1 LNYFLQVLTV
11 IMINSILAVS
21 LNLVTGYT
29 GQLSLGHA
37 TFMGIGAY
45 AATLLTLQLGF
56 PFLASIILGA
66 IVAAIFGFVIGVP
79 TLRLKG
85 DYLAIATLG
94 FGEITKNILLNLEIT
109 GGPMGLRGI
118 PKVTNIYIATTALIL
133 VIFSL
138 NRIMNS
144 RVGKSFIAIREDEL
158 AAEAMGINTA
168 KFKILAFT
176 IGAFYAGIAGGLY
189 AFLFR
194 YINPKDFNFMNSI
207 EILCMVV
214 EELKTFSKPVETK
227 EAIAQVASISADD
240 EEIGE
245 LIAEAMEK
253 VGKDG
258 VITVEESKGIGT
270 TLEVVEGMEFDRGY
284 ISPYMVTDAEKM
296 EAVLDEPYILI
307 TDKKLSNVQDLLP
320 ILEKIVQQ
328 GKKLLII
335 AEDVEGEALATLVV
349 NKLRGTLTCVA
360 VKAPGFGDRR
370 KAMLEDIAIL
380 TGGQVISEDLGIDIK
395 NIDVSML
402 GQARQVRV
410 DKENTTIVDG
420 AGDPEN
426 IKKRINSIKAQIEE
440 TTSDFDREKLQER
453 LAKLAGGVAVIQV
466 GAATETELKDKK
478 NRIEDALSATR
489 AAVEEGIVPGGG
501 TAFIDAIPALG
512 NNAA

>member
-1 LNYFLQVLTV
+1 MNYFLQVLTV

-214 EELKTFSKPVETK
+214 LGGMGNTYGAILGAFIITVLPELLRVVSPV
-227 EAIAQVASISADD
+227 IAQYRMVLYGLLLVIMMIVKPQGIIS
-240 EEIGE
+240 GSS
-245 LIAEAMEK
+245 LSNK
-253 VGKDG
+253 
-258 VITVEESKGIGT
+258 
-270 TLEVVEGMEFDRGY
+270 LN
-284 ISPYMVTDAEKM
+284 P
-296 EAVLDEPYILI
+296 
-307 TDKKLSNVQDLLP
+307 KLS
-320 ILEKIVQQ
+320 EK
-328 GKKLLII
+328 
-335 AEDVEGEALATLVV
+335 
-349 NKLRGTLTCVA
+349 
-360 VKAPGFGDRR
+360 
-370 KAMLEDIAIL
+370 
-380 TGGQVISEDLGIDIK
+380 GGQ
-395 NIDVSML
+395 
-402 GQARQVRV
+402 
-410 DKENTTIVDG
+410 
-420 AGDPEN
+420 
-426 IKKRINSIKAQIEE
+426 
-440 TTSDFDREKLQER
+440 
-453 LAKLAGGVAVIQV
+453 
-466 GAATETELKDKK
+466 
-478 NRIEDALSATR
+478 
-489 AAVEEGIVPGGG
+489 
-501 TAFIDAIPALG
+501 
-512 NNAA
+512 

>member
-1 LNYFLQVLTV
+1 MNYFLQVLTV

-168 KFKILAFT
+168 KFKIPAFT

-214 EELKTFSKPVETK
+214 LGGMGNTYGAILGAFIITVLPELLRVVSPV
-227 EAIAQVASISADD
+227 IAQYRMVLYGLLLVIMMIVKPQGIIS
-240 EEIGE
+240 GSS
-245 LIAEAMEK
+245 LSNK
-253 VGKDG
+253 LK
-258 VITVEESKGIGT
+258 
-270 TLEVVEGMEFDRGY
+270 
-284 ISPYMVTDAEKM
+284 P
-296 EAVLDEPYILI
+296 
-307 TDKKLSNVQDLLP
+307 KLS
-320 ILEKIVQQ
+320 EK
-328 GKKLLII
+328 
-335 AEDVEGEALATLVV
+335 
-349 NKLRGTLTCVA
+349 
-360 VKAPGFGDRR
+360 
-370 KAMLEDIAIL
+370 
-380 TGGQVISEDLGIDIK
+380 GGQ
-395 NIDVSML
+395 
-402 GQARQVRV
+402 
-410 DKENTTIVDG
+410 
-420 AGDPEN
+420 
-426 IKKRINSIKAQIEE
+426 
-440 TTSDFDREKLQER
+440 
-453 LAKLAGGVAVIQV
+453 
-466 GAATETELKDKK
+466 
-478 NRIEDALSATR
+478 
-489 AAVEEGIVPGGG
+489 
-501 TAFIDAIPALG
+501 
-512 NNAA
+512 

>member
-1 LNYFLQVLTV
+1 
-11 IMINSILAVS
+11 MINSILAVS

-214 EELKTFSKPVETK
+214 LGGMGNTYGAILGAFIITVLPELLRVVSPV
-227 EAIAQVASISADD
+227 IAQYRMVLYGLLLVIMMIVKPQGIIS
-240 EEIGE
+240 GSS
-245 LIAEAMEK
+245 LSNK
-253 VGKDG
+253 LK
-258 VITVEESKGIGT
+258 
-270 TLEVVEGMEFDRGY
+270 
-284 ISPYMVTDAEKM
+284 P
-296 EAVLDEPYILI
+296 
-307 TDKKLSNVQDLLP
+307 KLS
-320 ILEKIVQQ
+320 EK
-328 GKKLLII
+328 
-335 AEDVEGEALATLVV
+335 
-349 NKLRGTLTCVA
+349 
-360 VKAPGFGDRR
+360 
-370 KAMLEDIAIL
+370 
-380 TGGQVISEDLGIDIK
+380 GGQ
-395 NIDVSML
+395 
-402 GQARQVRV
+402 
-410 DKENTTIVDG
+410 
-420 AGDPEN
+420 
-426 IKKRINSIKAQIEE
+426 
-440 TTSDFDREKLQER
+440 
-453 LAKLAGGVAVIQV
+453 
-466 GAATETELKDKK
+466 
-478 NRIEDALSATR
+478 
-489 AAVEEGIVPGGG
+489 
-501 TAFIDAIPALG
+501 
-512 NNAA
+512 

>member
-1 LNYFLQVLTV
+1 MNYFLQVLTV

-66 IVAAIFGFVIGVP
+66 IVAAIFGFVKGVP

-214 EELKTFSKPVETK
+214 LGGMGNTYGAILGAFIITVLPELLRVVSPV
-227 EAIAQVASISADD
+227 IAQYRMVLYGLLLVIMMIVKPQGIIS
-240 EEIGE
+240 GSS
-245 LIAEAMEK
+245 LSNK
-253 VGKDG
+253 LK
-258 VITVEESKGIGT
+258 
-270 TLEVVEGMEFDRGY
+270 
-284 ISPYMVTDAEKM
+284 P
-296 EAVLDEPYILI
+296 
-307 TDKKLSNVQDLLP
+307 KLS
-320 ILEKIVQQ
+320 EK
-328 GKKLLII
+328 
-335 AEDVEGEALATLVV
+335 
-349 NKLRGTLTCVA
+349 
-360 VKAPGFGDRR
+360 
-370 KAMLEDIAIL
+370 
-380 TGGQVISEDLGIDIK
+380 GGQ
-395 NIDVSML
+395 
-402 GQARQVRV
+402 
-410 DKENTTIVDG
+410 
-420 AGDPEN
+420 
-426 IKKRINSIKAQIEE
+426 
-440 TTSDFDREKLQER
+440 
-453 LAKLAGGVAVIQV
+453 
-466 GAATETELKDKK
+466 
-478 NRIEDALSATR
+478 
-489 AAVEEGIVPGGG
+489 
-501 TAFIDAIPALG
+501 
-512 NNAA
+512 